1 MPDTP
6 ETIFGIPFKMSDEPR
21 PSMATA
27 DSLLSISNGVEEME
41 LPLRMVIQSR
51 RMYELLKELEWS
63 GGGESG
69 WSKCPICFMVKPG
82 EVGDPIYEGHEPD
95 CRLAAVLKAVEGT

>member
-51 RMYELLKELEWS
+51 RMYELLKELEWTTS
-63 GGGESG
+63 MFNSN
-69 WSKCPICFMVKPG
+69 PICPSCDRG
-82 EVGDPIYEGHEPD
+82 EEGGHEPD
-95 CRLAAVLKAVEGT
+95 CKLAAVLKAVEG

>member
-63 GGGESG
+63 AEHHLHYSMCPVCHSIGEHESDCKLATILA
-69 WSKCPICFMVKPG
+69 SV
-82 EVGDPIYEGHEPD
+82 EGHSGE
-95 CRLAAVLKAVEGT
+95 

>member
-51 RMYELLKELEWS
+51 RMYELLKDIE
-63 GGGESG
+63 
-69 WSKCPICFMVKPG
+69 F
-82 EVGDPIYEGHEPD
+82 VGDGVTTWCPDCGENPPGHTD
-95 CRLAAVLKAVEGT
+95 LCRLAAVLKAVEGT